1 MTKSTTTV
9 QPTETTLEEYKAIVK
24 DFKGVT
30 IFEDFQKFTNDGNG
44 IYNLVVMGYDQRQD
58 ITRNLTALYA
68 HILAS
73 LGYKVTVNAQK
84 WYIKAYTSDAQYF
97 ANELN
102 KNGFKVRVDRM

>member
-1 MTKSTTTV
+1 MSKSTTTI
-9 QPTETTLEEYKAIVK
+9 QPTETTLEEYKALVK

-30 IFEDFQKFTNDGNG
+30 IFEDFQKFTTNGNG
-44 IYNLVVMGYDQRQD
+44 VYNLVVMGYDQRQD
-58 ITRNLTALYA
+58 ITRNLTSLYA
-68 HILAS
+68 HILAT

-102 KNGFKVRVDRM
+102 KNGFKIRVDRI

>member
-1 MTKSTTTV
+1 MAKSTTTIK
-9 QPTETTLEEYKAIVK
+9 PTETTLEEYKAIVK

-44 IYNLVVMGYDQRQD
+44 IYNLVVMGYDQRQG

-68 HILAS
+68 HILAT
-73 LGYKVTVNAQK
+73 LGYKITVIQK

>member
-1 MTKSTTTV
+1 MSKSTTTV
-9 QPTETTLEEYKAIVK
+9 KPTETTLEEYKAIVK

-44 IYNLVVMGYDQRQD
+44 VYNLVVMCYDQRQD
-58 ITRNLTALYA
+58 ITRNVTALYA
-68 HILAS
+68 HILAT

-102 KNGFKVRVDRM
+102 KNGFKVRVDRI

>member
-1 MTKSTTTV
+1 MSKSTTTV

-44 IYNLVVMGYDQRQD
+44 VYNLVVMGYDQRQD
-58 ITRNLTALYA
+58 ITRNVTALYA
-68 HILAS
+68 HILAT
-73 LGYKVTVNAQK
+73 LGYKVKVSAQK

>member
-1 MTKSTTTV
+1 MSKSTTTV
-9 QPTETTLEEYKAIVK
+9 KPTETTLEEYKAIVK

-44 IYNLVVMGYDQRQD
+44 VDNLVVMGYDQRQD
-58 ITRNLTALYA
+58 ITRNLTSLYA
-68 HILAS
+68 HILAT
-73 LGYKVTVNAQK
+73 LGYKITVNAQK

>member
-1 MTKSTTTV
+1 MSKSTITV
-9 QPTETTLEEYKAIVK
+9 KPTETTLEEYKAIVK

-44 IYNLVVMGYDQRQD
+44 ICNLVVMGYDQRQD
-58 ITRNLTALYA
+58 ITRNLTSLYA

-73 LGYKVTVNAQK
+73 LGYKVKVSAQK

-102 KNGFKVRVDRM
+102 KNGFKVRVDRI

>member
-30 IFEDFQKFTNDGNG
+30 IFEDFQKFTTDGNG
-44 IYNLVVMGYDQRQD
+44 VYNLVVMGYDQRQD
-58 ITRNLTALYA
+58 ITRNVTALYA
-68 HILAS
+68 HILAT

-102 KNGFKVRVDRM
+102 KNDFKVRVDRM

>member
-1 MTKSTTTV
+1 MSKSTITV
-9 QPTETTLEEYKAIVK
+9 KPTETTFEEYKAIVK

-44 IYNLVVMGYDQRQD
+44 VYNLVVMGYDQRQD

-73 LGYKVTVNAQK
+73 LGYKIKVSAQK

>member
-9 QPTETTLEEYKAIVK
+9 KPTETTLEEYKAIVK

-30 IFEDFQKFTNDGNG
+30 IFEDFQKYTTDGNG
-44 IYNLVVMGYDQRQD
+44 VYNLVVMGYDQQQD

-73 LGYKVTVNAQK
+73 LGYKVKVSAQK

>member
-1 MTKSTTTV
+1 MSKSTTTV

-30 IFEDFQKFTNDGNG
+30 IFEDFQKFTTNGNG
-44 IYNLVVMGYDQRQD
+44 VYNLVVMGYDQRQD
-58 ITRNLTALYA
+58 ITRNLTSLYA
-68 HILAS
+68 HILAT

>member
-1 MTKSTTTV
+1 MSKSTTTV

-30 IFEDFQKFTNDGNG
+30 IFEDFQKFTTNGNG
-44 IYNLVVMGYDQRQD
+44 VYNLVVMGYDQRQD
-58 ITRNLTALYA
+58 ITRNLTSLYA
-68 HILAS
+68 HILAT
-73 LGYKVTVNAQK
+73 LGYKITVNAQK

>member
-1 MTKSTTTV
+1 MSKSTITV
-9 QPTETTLEEYKAIVK
+9 KPTETTLEEYKAIVK

-44 IYNLVVMGYDQRQD
+44 VYNLVVMGYDQRQD

-68 HILAS
+68 HILAT
-73 LGYKVTVNAQK
+73 LGYKVKVSAQK

>member
-1 MTKSTTTV
+1 MSKSTTTV
-9 QPTETTLEEYKAIVK
+9 KPTETTLEEYKALVK

-30 IFEDFQKFTNDGNG
+30 IFEDFQKFTTNGNG
-44 IYNLVVMGYDQRQD
+44 VYNLVVMGYDQRQD
-58 ITRNLTALYA
+58 ITRNLTSLYA
-68 HILAS
+68 HILAT

-102 KNGFKVRVDRM
+102 KNGFKIRVDRI

>member
-1 MTKSTTTV
+1 MTKSTTTIK
-9 QPTETTLEEYKAIVK
+9 PTETTLEEYKAIVK

-30 IFEDFQKFTNDGNG
+30 IFEDFQKFTTNGNG
-44 IYNLVVMGYDQRQD
+44 VYNLVVMGYDQRQD

-68 HILAS
+68 HILAT
-73 LGYKVTVNAQK
+73 LGYKVKVSAQK

>member
-1 MTKSTTTV
+1 MSKSTTTV
-9 QPTETTLEEYKAIVK
+9 KPTETTLEEYKAIVK

-44 IYNLVVMGYDQRQD
+44 VYNLVVMGYDQRQD

-68 HILAS
+68 HILAT
-73 LGYKVTVNAQK
+73 LGYKVKVSAQK

>member
-1 MTKSTTTV
+1 MSKSTTTV

-30 IFEDFQKFTNDGNG
+30 IFEDFQKFTTNGNG
-44 IYNLVVMGYDQRQD
+44 VYNLVVMCYDQRQD
-58 ITRNLTALYA
+58 ITRNLTSLYA
-68 HILAS
+68 HILAT
-73 LGYKVTVNAQK
+73 LGYKITVNAQK
-84 WYIKAYTSDAQYF
+84 WYIKAYTSDAQCF

>member
-1 MTKSTTTV
+1 MSKSTTTV
-9 QPTETTLEEYKAIVK
+9 QPTETTLEECKALVK

-30 IFEDFQKFTNDGNG
+30 IFEDFQKFTTNGNG
-44 IYNLVVMGYDQRQD
+44 VYNLVVMGYDQRQD
-58 ITRNLTALYA
+58 ITRNLTSLYA
-68 HILAS
+68 HILAT
-73 LGYKVTVNAQK
+73 LGYKITVNAQK

>member
-1 MTKSTTTV
+1 MSKSTTTV

-44 IYNLVVMGYDQRQD
+44 VYNLVVMGYDQRQD

-68 HILAS
+68 HILAT
-73 LGYKVTVNAQK
+73 LGYKIKVSAKK

-97 ANELN
+97 ANELD